1 MLLSH
6 VLTLILG
13 SYFTKLLHVKIYKE
27 TQIRVR
33 GVGSG
38 RVGGVLSLTS
48 ALGVYIVPQAS
59 VKTVRVWTS
68 ESTHQAYA
76 TAPSHLSDP
85 RHHAPQQLVRPS
97 IANPGECHIVLGPGS
112 PL

>member
-13 SYFTKLLHVKIYKE
+13 SYITKLLHVKIYKE

-38 RVGGVLSLTS
+38 QVGGVLSLTS
-48 ALGVYIVPQAS
+48 VLGVYIVPQAS
-59 VKTVRVWTS
+59 VKDSSSLDIREHT
-68 ESTHQAYA
+68 
-76 TAPSHLSDP
+76 PSLRYSAKLSLP
-85 RHHAPQQLVRPS
+85 RPSSCGSVRPAIYCQS
-97 IANPGECHIVLGPGS
+97 R
-112 PL
+112 

>member
-13 SYFTKLLHVKIYKE
+13 SYIIKLLHVKIYKE

-33 GVGSG
+33 GLGSG
-38 RVGGVLSLTS
+38 QVGGVLSLTS
-48 ALGVYIVPQAS
+48 VLGVYIVPQAS
-59 VKTVRVWTS
+59 VKTVRVWNTPS
-68 ESTHQAYA
+68 LDA
-76 TAPSHLSDP
+76 TAPSHLSDL
-85 RHHAPQQLVRPS
+85 RHHAGQFVRPS

>member
-13 SYFTKLLHVKIYKE
+13 SYIIKLLHVKIYKE

-33 GVGSG
+33 GLGSG
-38 RVGGVLSLTS
+38 QVGGVLSLTS
-48 ALGVYIVPQAS
+48 VLGVYIVPQAS
-59 VKTVRVWTS
+59 VKTVRVWIS

-76 TAPSHLSDP
+76 TAPSHLSDL
-85 RHHAPQQLVRPS
+85 RHHAGQFVRPS

>member
-13 SYFTKLLHVKIYKE
+13 SYITKLLHVKIYKE

-38 RVGGVLSLTS
+38 QVGGVLSLTS
-48 ALGVYIVPQAS
+48 VLGVYIVPQAS

-76 TAPSHLSDP
+76 TAPS
-85 RHHAPQQLVRPS
+85 QLGCMASASSYTPMYSRSLVTTQF
-97 IANPGECHIVLGPGS
+97 
-112 PL
+112 